1 MLMSGKWG
9 VMMKKQAERDNLV
22 AIKKMV
28 EKILKHLNTEINA
41 IDLEEANDKREKIP
55 HK

>member
-1 MLMSGKWG
+1 MD
-9 VMMKKQAERDNLV
+9 RDSLV

-41 IDLEEANDKREKIP
+41 IDLENEVDRRKEIQDK
-55 HK
+55 